1 MTEKAESLAE
11 EAKSLKLISFPE
23 MDSDGLPSSFAMK
36 VVACLGKWQMKMH
49 DLAGNM
55 DPSNQTM
62 KTFPGLTPLLGQFQQ
77 VTWNAFLGDL
87 QATFRSL
94 VEIVFWP
101 I

>member
-1 MTEKAESLAE
+1 
-11 EAKSLKLISFPE
+11 
-23 MDSDGLPSSFAMK
+23 
-36 VVACLGKWQMKMH
+36 
-49 DLAGNM
+49 M

-94 VEIVFWP
+94 VEIGV
-101 I
+101 